1 MRRKLTPDY
10 DFGCKRPTFSN
21 TYFPSFARPNVTLE
35 TSGIAR
41 LEADGILAGDGTKT
55 EIDTLVLATGFNLWD
70 VNFPAFEI
78 IGREGRDLGKFWR
91 EGRFQAYEGVAVP
104 KFPNFIS
111 LNSPYSYSGL
121 SYFTTIEG
129 R

>member
-1 MRRKLTPDY
+1 M
-10 DFGCKRPTFSN
+10 
-21 TYFPSFARPNVTLE
+21 TLE

-41 LEADGILAGDGTKT
+41 LEADGILAGDGAKT

-78 IGREGRDLGKFWR
+78 IGRDGRNLGKFWR

-104 KFPNFIS
+104 KFPQ
-111 LNSPYSYSGL
+111 LHLAQQPVLVQRPVVLHHDRGADEAHHPPL
-121 SYFTTIEG
+121 